1 MIRLNTLRT
10 TYSKRKAFVLY
21 ISYFFSASSCKLH
34 NKYIMHFSNEHAL
47 REHTDSRE
55 RDIFYIS
62 DGLSD
67 RVYIREALQRQP
79 AGGDEEEEEA
89 KKRRNYKQEQ
99 EKAFTFKTSICSI
112 ATVKVLQIFLSAV
125 ILGCLLSQCKFT
137 NYLTE
142 YCYRRGTQFE
152 LQNIPIVVVA
162 FQLIVCCIFLIWWI
176 VVLQTNN
183 AANLPQSSI
192 DGSLRKA
199 DGIVSV
205 CFFIATL
212 LAFMIEIGML
222 IKFNA
227 GFSCATCHIEFL
239 WTCTAVNMPFTLHT
253 DTPVECNR
261 LSKMSFPQTLI

>member
-1 MIRLNTLRT
+1 
-10 TYSKRKAFVLY
+10 
-21 ISYFFSASSCKLH
+21 
-34 NKYIMHFSNEHAL
+34 MHFSNEHAL

-79 AGGDEEEEEA
+79 TGEEGDEEKEA
-89 KKRRNYKQEQ
+89 EKQRNCKQEQ
-99 EKAFTFKTSICSI
+99 KTLTFKTSICSI

-183 AANLPQSSI
+183 AANAPQSSI

-205 CFFIATL
+205 CFFVATL

-239 WTCTAVNMPFTLHT
+239 WTCTAICLLL
-253 DTPVECNR
+253 C
-261 LSKMSFPQTLI
+261 TLIHLWNATVCLRCRFRKR